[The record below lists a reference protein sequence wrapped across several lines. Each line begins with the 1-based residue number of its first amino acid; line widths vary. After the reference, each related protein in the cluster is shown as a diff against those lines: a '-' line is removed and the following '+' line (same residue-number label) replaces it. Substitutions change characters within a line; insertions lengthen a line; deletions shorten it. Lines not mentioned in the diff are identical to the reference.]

1 MRALVELGHA
11 VGLAAVVPSGSDAL
25 EGLRLDFN
33 VTLKHQHI
41 SEPPSR
47 SRLTRLQS
55 RYASYFGASTRD
67 MQAVAAAAGDFNA
80 DVLVGM
86 GPDILPYMA
95 ATEGVR
101 RVWYAGDEWVSHYC
115 SVAKV
120 LQPETWVN
128 LRTAAIWGLYERAF
142 MPLMER
148 VWVVSP
154 SEERAMRRWAGAAR
168 VDAIANGVDADYYAP
183 QPVTERER
191 AAVFWGRLDFSPNL
205 QALQWFCRSVWPLL
219 RERFPDASFR
229 IIGFGAGDDARVLAQ
244 VPGVVLCPDLPDL
257 RREVAEHG
265 VVVLPFRSGGGI
277 KNKLLEAAG
286 MAKAIVCTPLAC
298 NGLRGRP
305 PVLAVSAAQEWV
317 DALARLWSN
326 PVERRKLGID
336 AREWVLR
343 EHSWRRT
350 ASDAIASLTQ

>member
-1 MRALVELGHA
+1 MRALVELGHP
-11 VGLAAVVPSGSDAL
+11 VGLAAVVPPSRDAL

-33 VTLKHQHI
+33 VTLKDQHI
-41 SEPPSR
+41 SGPPPR
-47 SRLTRLQS
+47 SRLTKLQS
-55 RYASYFGASTRD
+55 RYASYFGASVRD
-67 MQAVAAAAGDFNA
+67 MEAVAAAADDFKA

-95 ATEGVR
+95 ATDTAR

-115 SVAKV
+115 SIAKMW
-120 LQPETWVN
+120 QPETWVN

-142 MPLMER
+142 IPLMDR

-154 SEERAMRRWAGAAR
+154 SEAHAMRRWAGAAR
-168 VDAIANGVDADYYAP
+168 VDALANGVDADYYVP
-183 QPVTERER
+183 QQVTERER

-205 QALQWFCRSVWPLL
+205 QALQWFCHRVWPSL

-229 IIGFGAGDDARVLAQ
+229 IIGFGAGDDARALAQ
-244 VPGVVLCPDLPDL
+244 TPGVVLCPDLPDL
-257 RREVAEHG
+257 RAAVAEHG

-286 MAKAIVCTPLAC
+286 MAKAVVCTPLAC
-298 NGLRGRP
+298 NGLRGQP
-305 PVLAVSAAQEWV
+305 PVIAVSAAEEWI

-326 PVERRKLGID
+326 PAEQRKLGMD

-343 EHSWRRT
+343 EHSWQRT
-350 ASDAIASLTQ
+350 ATDAIASLSL